1 MYTGNDIKALNIDN
15 NGIVSVLSTNNS
27 KSGTSGALVVTG
39 GICISTTE
47 NSNSITS
54 GGALTVNGGVSLK
67 KDLYIG
73 GNLYIDGI
81 VSAAGSV
88 IIPTITFSN
97 LVNCT
102 FNQYVN
108 NNLTSITSMGILIF
122 SLSVIPTADSLN
134 TEIQFSLPGRTN
146 VLVNRGDVIIS
157 VSGYADDTNVISLFN
172 VIGVGVSNS
181 TRGLIKF
188 QSVSTGLHYF
198 QVSCQYILA

>member
-1 MYTGNDIKALNIDN
+1 
-15 NGIVSVLSTNNS
+15 
-27 KSGTSGALVVTG
+27 
-39 GICISTTE
+39 
-47 NSNSITS
+47 
-54 GGALTVNGGVSLK
+54 
-67 KDLYIG
+67 
-73 GNLYIDGI
+73 
-81 VSAAGSV
+81 
-88 IIPTITFSN
+88 
-97 LVNCT
+97 
-102 FNQYVN
+102 
-108 NNLTSITSMGILIF
+108 MGILIF